1 MSHEFTSGLFTRG
14 EHAWHGLGTVIDGTC
29 SAREAFRLAQ
39 ADWQVLSSP
48 VYDAN
53 LSPIGGYQQLTRS
66 DNGGHL
72 AVHAGTYQI
81 IQNEELIKVAEA
93 FEAHATVSAVCVL
106 REGARVTFSM
116 EVTDAIA
123 DVLPGDA
130 VRAYLVGITSHDG
143 KVAFQI
149 LFSPVRVV
157 CNNTMS
163 QAIGLADRGDASH
176 RVKIRHTLNAAAI
189 IREIPRIID
198 LQRRQFSGGVQELRA
213 MAAAPCSLAAFRQ
226 YVGAV
231 FADQLSGTINAER
244 GNPASARP
252 KQLEDLPLWELV
264 SGKFDGRMIGGDIAG
279 VRGTY
284 WAAYNA
290 VTEFLTHDAGRSKD
304 RAKAAADR
312 FESLYW
318 GPSASTL
325 TRAHNA
331 ALAATR
337 A

>member
-14 EHAWHGLGTVIDGTC
+14 QSAWHGLGTVIDGTC
-29 SAREAFRLAQ
+29 SAREAFKLAQ
-39 ADWQVLSSP
+39 ADWQVISSP
-48 VYDAN
+48 IYDGN
-53 LSPIGGYQQLTRS
+53 LSPIDGYQQLTRS

-72 AVHAGTYQI
+72 AVHADSYQI
-81 IQNEELIKVAEA
+81 IQNEELIRVAEA
-93 FEAHATVSAVCVL
+93 FEQHATMSAVCVL
-106 REGARVTFSM
+106 RDGARVTFCM
-116 EVTDAIA
+116 EITDAVA

-163 QAIGLADRGDASH
+163 QAIGLADQGDASH
-176 RVKIRHTLNAAAI
+176 RVKIRHTLNAGQI
-189 IREIPRIID
+189 IRQIPQIID
-198 LQRRQFSGGVQELRA
+198 VQRRRFSGGVDELRA
-213 MAAAPCSLAAFRQ
+213 MAARPCRMEEFRQ
-226 YVGAV
+226 YVSIV
-231 FADQLSGTINAER
+231 FADQLAGTINEER

-252 KQLEDLPLWELV
+252 KRLEDLPLWDIV
-264 SGKFDGRMIGGDIAG
+264 ASKYNGKGIGFDIPG
-279 VRGTY
+279 VQGTY
-284 WAAYNA
+284 WGAYQA
-290 VTEFLTHDAGRSKD
+290 ITEFLTHDAGRSKD
-304 RAKAAADR
+304 RVKAAADR

-318 GPSASTL
+318 GPSAQIL
-325 TRAHNA
+325 TRAHTV

>member
-1 MSHEFTSGLFTRG
+1 MAHEFTSGLFTRG
-14 EHAWHGLGTVIDGTC
+14 QSAWYPLGTVIDGTC
-29 SAREAFRLAQ
+29 SAREAFRLAH
-39 ADWQVLSSP
+39 ADWSVNSVLI
-48 VYDAN
+48 YDAN
-53 LSPIGGYQQLTRS
+53 LSPIDGYQLLTRS
-66 DNGGHL
+66 DNGGRL
-72 AVHAGTYQI
+72 AVHADSYKI

-93 FEAHATVSAVCVL
+93 FEHHATMSAVCVL
-106 REGARVTFSM
+106 RDGARVTFSM

-176 RVKIRHTLNAAAI
+176 RIKIRHTLNAADV
-189 IREIPRIID
+189 IRQIPQIID
-198 LQRRQFSGGVQELRA
+198 VQRRQFTGGIQELRA
-213 MAAAPCSLAAFRQ
+213 MAAKPCSLADFRR
-226 YVGAV
+226 YVSAV
-231 FADQLSGTINAER
+231 FADQLAGTINQER

-264 SGKFDGRMIGGDIAG
+264 SGKFEGRAIGADIPG
-279 VRGTY
+279 FRGTY
-284 WAAYNA
+284 WGAYQSI
-290 VTEFLTHDAGRSKD
+290 TEFLTHDAGRSKD

-318 GPSASTL
+318 GPSAATL
-325 TRAHNA
+325 TRAHTVA
-331 ALAATR
+331 RAATR